1 MTGTSVSG
9 GIFSDGFGEFPNL
22 EQLTLSRNRFEG
34 EISTTVFES
43 MMKLK
48 VLDLSGNGFEGN
60 VPESLGYTTEL
71 LKIDLSHNKFSGRIP
86 ESFKGLKSVELVD
99 LSYNRFEGV
108 VPEEIGD
115 LEFVKELN
123 LEGNN
128 LSGRVPF
135 SAGFVSKLGGM
146 LRLEGNF
153 DLCIDESAKVT
164 VNGKNNLKIC
174 RQRQPYVSKTALFYK
189 SSGPPQHAPSLGLL
203 VLGLFLAGIVVCLM

>member
-9 GIFSDGFGEFPNL
+9 GIFSDGFPNL
-22 EQLTLSRNRFEG
+22 EQLTLSRNRLEG

-43 MMKLK
+43 MRKLK
-48 VLDLSGNGFEGN
+48 VLDLSGNGFEGK

-86 ESFKGLKSVELVD
+86 ESLKGMKSVELVD

-108 VPEEIGD
+108 VPQEIGD

-146 LRLEGNF
+146 LRLEGNL
-153 DLCIDESAKVT
+153 DLCIDES
-164 VNGKNNLKIC
+164 VNGKSNLRIC
-174 RQRQPYVSKTALFYK
+174 RQRQPYVSKTALFYE
-189 SSGPPQHAPSLGLL
+189 SCGPPHHAPPLGF
-203 VLGLFLAGIVVCLM
+203 FLAGIVVCLM